1 MTLSRIRIALLIAL
15 GAAPAQAVAQPA
27 LEASTGGMITADQ
40 ALANFRLVVKP
51 IDELR
56 CPKNEAG
63 EIVVCARR
71 RERLEFDPVPGERPG
86 RVAGEPPRG
95 AVGGFSCLQSCHQPL
110 MINILKAPGAIRKG
124 IARILGKD

>member
-1 MTLSRIRIALLIAL
+1 MTLSRISMALLIGL
-15 GAAPAQAVAQPA
+15 GSAPASAAAQAAQEPVPA
-27 LEASTGGMITADQ
+27 MITADQ
-40 ALANFRLVVKP
+40 ALANYRLVVKP

-63 EIVVCARR
+63 EIVVCAKRG
-71 RERLEFDPVPGERPG
+71 ERLKFDPVPGERPG

-95 AVGGFSCLQSCHQPL
+95 AVGEFNCLQSCHQPL
-110 MINILKAPGAIRKG
+110 MINLLKAPRAIRNG